1 MNRTIISVILFS
13 IFYLCSCENQR
24 TYDQGSTFTMSDIP
38 EKITLKG
45 EKVILDD
52 DVMKPV
58 NLYVKDSILFV
69 INAGMEYFLSCYN
82 LVTSKKT
89 GEYISFGSGPN
100 EVLNLSLQFT
110 DDCIWSFDMQR
121 KRLSQYTFDQFLNER
136 ESSPHSKITIDG
148 TIVKAL
154 VVKDKIFT
162 NMRDYPDFR
171 FTILNMEGKFVKNAG
186 AMPDE
191 GIDMSP
197 FEKFEAYIGN
207 MVVSPDNLSVFVGYM
222 DTDLIEIYDSE
233 GNLKVRKHGPDGFF
247 TARREVHSGNVSRF
261 GYKKGEA
268 RNAYYSPIAFEDE
281 IWARYSGKV
290 YDSSIPDDYM
300 SNNIIVFN
308 WNGDPLRIYTTDIPF
323 YSLAVDRKN
332 HTIYAVTI
340 DPEFS
345 IVKYEY

>member
-13 IFYLCSCENQR
+13 IFYLCSCENRR
-24 TYDQGSTFTMSDIP
+24 TYNQSSRFTISDIP
-38 EKITLKG
+38 ERITLKG

-52 DVMKPV
+52 DIMKPV

-69 INAGMEYFLSCYN
+69 INSGMEYFLSCYN

-89 GEYISFGSGPN
+89 GEYISFGNGPD
-100 EVLNLSLQFT
+100 EVLSLSLQFT
-110 DDCIWSFDMQR
+110 DDCIWGFDMLR
-121 KRLSQYTFDQFLNER
+121 KRFLQYTFDQFLNER

-162 NMRDYPDFR
+162 NAFEHTDSR
-171 FTILNMEGKFVKNAG
+171 FTIFDMGGKFVKNVG
-186 AMPDE
+186 SMPDA
-191 GIDMSP
+191 GIDMTPS
-197 FEKFEAYIGN
+197 EKSQAYINN
-207 MVVSPDNLSVFVGYM
+207 MVLSPDKLSVFVGYM

-247 TARREVHSGNVSRF
+247 TARREEHSGNISQVI
-261 GYKKGEA
+261 YKEGA
-268 RNAYYSPIAFEDE
+268 RDAYYSPVAFEDE
-281 IWARYSGKV
+281 IWVQYAGNV
-290 YDSSIPDDYM
+290 YDSSIPNHFLH
-300 SNNIIVFN
+300 NNIIVFN

-323 YSLAVDRKN
+323 YCLAVDRKR